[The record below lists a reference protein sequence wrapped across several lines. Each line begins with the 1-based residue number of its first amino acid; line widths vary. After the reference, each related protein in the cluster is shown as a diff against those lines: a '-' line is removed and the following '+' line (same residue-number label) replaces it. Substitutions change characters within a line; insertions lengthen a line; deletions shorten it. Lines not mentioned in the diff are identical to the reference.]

1 MECSRQS
8 CVLWGLWSEGGRTA
22 DTAELGGW
30 KQAMNKIENASQV
43 RALRLA
49 WEGSLA
55 LFCKDTLEQS
65 PIYRF
70 VADPIRLKPTR
81 IEKHTCPQL

>member
-1 MECSRQS
+1 VECSRQS

-43 RALRLA
+43 RCLAARL
-49 WEGSLA
+49 GGLIS
-55 LFCKDTLEQS
+55 
-65 PIYRF
+65 F
-70 VADPIRLKPTR
+70 VLQRYPGTVPD
-81 IEKHTCPQL
+81 